1 VNSLVSVIIPC
12 YNNEKWIA
20 EAIDSALSQTY
31 TSIEV
36 IVIDDGSTDKSLE
49 IIKSYGDR
57 IKWETGVN
65 KGQSA
70 ARNRGFN
77 LSSGKYI
84 QWLDA
89 DDYLLPDKLENQVYF
104 LEKSDSD
111 IVYGDWK
118 YQHHLKNGGIK
129 FSKVITPGERQNI
142 LDALLGGF
150 PLTIMN
156 CLTKRELVVRLDGY
170 DENFRAVE
178 DIELWIRAAILG
190 AKFRYEPGCYSVY
203 RVHDINSNS
212 RSDPLF
218 LTNCYSVAFDKALKS
233 LKSINKLDKI
243 NSTSLAK
250 GYFLLARYYLD
261 YDYNIALRHWDKVTE
276 IAPEFKPGNISFF
289 AIIVNLLGFK
299 YASLIWHFKNKT
311 YRYFRKSVIE

>member
-1 VNSLVSVIIPC
+1 MNSLVSIIIPC
-12 YNNEKWIA
+12 YNSEKWIG

-31 TSIEV
+31 SPVEV
-36 IVIDDGSTDKSLE
+36 IVIDDGSTDLSLE
-49 IIKSYGDR
+49 IVKSYGDL

-70 ARNRGFN
+70 ARNRGFQ

-89 DDYLLPDKLENQVYF
+89 DDYLLPDKLENQVCF

-118 YQHHLKNGGIK
+118 YQHHLIDENIK
-129 FSKVITPGERQNI
+129 FSNVITTGERQNM
-142 LDALLGGF
+142 LDALLEGF
-150 PLTIMN
+150 PLTIMI
-156 CLTKRELVVRLDGY
+156 CLTKREIIVQLDGY
-170 DENFRAVE
+170 DENLRAGE
-178 DIELWIRAAILG
+178 DIDLWIRAAISG

-203 RVHDINSNS
+203 RSHGINTNSNS
-212 RSDPLF
+212 NPL
-218 LTNCYSVAFDKALKS
+218 LLYNCFSRTFDKALKS
-233 LKSINKLDKI
+233 LESTNKLDKT

-261 YDYNIALRHWDKVTE
+261 YDYNLALCHWNKVTE
-276 IAPEFKPGNISFF
+276 LAPEFKPEASSFF

-299 YASLIWHFKNKT
+299 YASLIWYFKDKT
-311 YRYFRKSVIE
+311 YRGFREVRN